1 MIHDVPDPGANI
13 GPCVSDKSVLGD
25 STASEM
31 QGQIWTDLSGLVT
44 TTTGRNAAFGSCRDT
59 VWIAPDVPRKSIP
72 LSPAAS
78 DATTSALTLTLYCVV
93 LDVLGIC
100 ASP

>member
-1 MIHDVPDPGANI
+1 
-13 GPCVSDKSVLGD
+13 
-25 STASEM
+25 
-31 QGQIWTDLSGLVT
+31 
-44 TTTGRNAAFGSCRDT
+44 
-59 VWIAPDVPRKSIP
+59 VPRKSIP